1 MKVVK
6 SKDYER
12 TFKRITKRHILNE
25 NIINL
30 AIELFTVDSLHY
42 QLQFKKIQCK
52 HDKNRH
58 SIRIPNTQYRILI
71 SIDNDIVVLQCIC
84 DHDEYD
90 MRNRK
95 C

>member
-1 MKVVK
+1 MTIVE

-12 TFKRITKRHILNE
+12 TVKRITKRHILTKE
-25 NIINL
+25 NIDKT
-30 AIELFTVDSLHY
+30 IELFNIDSSN
-42 QLQFKKIQCK
+42 QTLQFKKIKCK

-58 SIRIPNTQYRILI
+58 SIRIPNTQYRILV
-71 SIDNDIVVLQCIC
+71 SIDNTVVVLQCIC

-90 MRNRK
+90 MRNKR

>member
-1 MKVVK
+1 MNIEK

-12 TFKRITKRHILNE
+12 TFKRITKRHILSSE
-25 NIINL
+25 NIES
-30 AIELFTVDSLHY
+30 AIELFKTDNSNH
-42 QLQFKKIQCK
+42 QLQFKKIQYR

-71 SIDNDIVVLQCIC
+71 SIDSNVAVLQCIC

-90 MRNRK
+90 MRNRR